1 MEALFPLLIFW
12 LIVGLIGKLKKAP
25 PQQQQQKPAVPQ
37 RPAAAPQPARPAAAS
52 RPSPAPPTP
61 QHTPAPFEAHMHTPV
76 MGIEGVGTEGEDCC
90 HEFMMEDSAP
100 EESDFLPLSEEDS
113 SDRSRALLQ
122 GVIYSEILGRR
133 PQRRYGG
140 SRS

>member
-1 MEALFPLLIFW
+1 MEALFPLLIIW
-12 LIVGLIGKLKKAP
+12 LIAGLIGKLKKVP
-25 PQQQQQKPAVPQ
+25 PPQQQKPAVPQ
-37 RPAAAPQPARPAAAS
+37 RPAAAPQPARPAAAP
-52 RPSPAPPTP
+52 RPSPAPLTP
-61 QHTPAPFEAHMHTPV
+61 HAPAPFEAHMHTPM

-113 SDRSRALLQ
+113 SDRARALLQ